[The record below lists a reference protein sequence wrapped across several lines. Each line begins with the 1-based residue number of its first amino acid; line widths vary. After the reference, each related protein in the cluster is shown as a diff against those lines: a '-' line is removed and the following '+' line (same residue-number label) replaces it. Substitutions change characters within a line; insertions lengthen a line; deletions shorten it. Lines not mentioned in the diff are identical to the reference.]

1 MESLLP
7 LKEELDKTNAKIQE
21 MNDNLERWVCEINNN
36 KSMTESEKNEIRL
49 KVFSHFLMSNTFQ
62 SLRDFNSEVLWSEIS
77 ESFSGLQN
85 RMEELEKARHAAF
98 GKLESLLGINRDKLL
113 SMTKLESRPSKV
125 GLWEYVFFIDVE
137 GHAEDEPVHRALN
150 DLQEEAAFLKV
161 IGAYPKAVL

>member
-49 KVFSHFLMSNTFQ
+49 KVFSHFLMSNTFK

-77 ESFSGLQN
+77 ERFFGLEN

-113 SMTKLESRPSKV
+113 SMTKLEMITFREDCKNTV
-125 GLWEYVFFIDVE
+125 GLVSAVE
-137 GHAEDEPVHRALN
+137 EDFVNTFLEQLELLRFV
-150 DLQEEAAFLKV
+150 QQMTKGMIEESS
-161 IGAYPKAVL
+161 